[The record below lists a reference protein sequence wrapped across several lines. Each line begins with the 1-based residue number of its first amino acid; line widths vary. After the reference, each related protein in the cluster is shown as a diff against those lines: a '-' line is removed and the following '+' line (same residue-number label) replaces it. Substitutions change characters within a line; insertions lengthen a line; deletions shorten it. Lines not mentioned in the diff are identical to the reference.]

1 MRKIQIY
8 LVAIISLM
16 IFIFPCKK
24 DPIIGTVADIVSS
37 SNSSSSSSRGG
48 FSLKKLFLMI
58 FFLTIFFYGQH
69 KKAAVIKFIDNNVS
83 PEATSTV
90 SKFFLYYLK
99 EIKRF
104 DLLYYSNSEQE
115 LFHRSFEKGEY
126 SYPELAVRVGESL
139 NVEYVFTGIVSRITN
154 KYLLTISMVDVA
166 SGEEKK
172 LFLKMNTP
180 DRARLL
186 DGLKEMTDIFADLFF
201 SPKANDK
208 IINSILKEIK
218 LSKSQITID
227 NYLKTKISLHSS
239 LLTAGIS
246 FNIIGLFYT
255 IRNKWTDNYLNPIT
269 GSIFL
274 STGLF
279 LDVFSIINL
288 NKVNKMIKYSRFP
301 SLEDIKKPKNL
312 YQNPLITFFKS
323 LASPAWAQYSIINNY
338 TGKYIG
344 TLVEIYRFLALLD
357 IILGEKETADEWV
370 DYEAEGTGFYGGI
383 IDNLW
388 GWESI
393 TKLNVKPQFIYIFGN
408 LIIYIL
414 ANSIYAV
421 IAQARVNNKIYKLS
435 RNTTNEFSPRFSIS
449 LNSISIEFN
458 RLF

>member
-301 SLEDIKKPKNL
+301 SLEDIKKPKIL
-312 YQNPLITFFKS
+312 KLIPAVKS
-323 LASPAWAQYSIINNY
+323 EL
-338 TGKYIG
+338 
-344 TLVEIYRFLALLD
+344 
-357 IILGEKETADEWV
+357 
-370 DYEAEGTGFYGGI
+370 
-383 IDNLW
+383 
-388 GWESI
+388 
-393 TKLNVKPQFIYIFGN
+393 
-408 LIIYIL
+408 
-414 ANSIYAV
+414 
-421 IAQARVNNKIYKLS
+421 
-435 RNTTNEFSPRFSIS
+435 
-449 LNSISIEFN
+449 
-458 RLF
+458 